1 MALVVLTIDQRRS
14 RQGPDRV
21 DGLLEHL
28 SSPDIA
34 PDVVLPF
41 ERTAG
46 DEVQGLLSSS
56 RTAVDLALSL
66 AESRAWS
73 IGIGVGAVREPLPT
87 STRAAGGPAFENARD
102 AVERA
107 KATAEGIAV
116 TGPDPVSA
124 GDAEAVLQ
132 LLAAVMLRRSEAGK
146 QTVELARAGLRQ
158 HEAAAQL
165 AISKQAVSQR
175 LQTAFWNHER
185 RVRPVAARLL
195 EQAAA
200 HGAQAASTSSP

>member
-1 MALVVLTIDQRRS
+1 MTHLVMTIDQRRS
-14 RQGPDRV
+14 RRGPDLV
-21 DGLLEHL
+21 EDLLERLHDREL
-28 SSPDIA
+28 GK
-34 PDVVLPF
+34 DVVLPF

-46 DEVQGLLSSS
+46 DEVQGLLSSPQ
-56 RTAVDLALSL
+56 AVVDLALLL

-73 IGIGVGAVREPLPT
+73 IGIGVGEVRQPLPS

-107 KATAEGIAV
+107 KSVAEGIAV
-116 TGPDPVSA
+116 TGPEPVSA

-132 LLAAVMLRRSEAGK
+132 MLAAVILRRSEAGR
-146 QTVELARAGLRQ
+146 QTVDLARTGLRQ
-158 HEAAAQL
+158 HEAAERL
-165 AISKQAVSQR
+165 GISKQAVSQR

-195 EQAAA
+195 DR
-200 HGAQAASTSSP
+200 ASASDGSDRSSPSP